1 MGRWS
6 DICTEGESFNMNEVI
21 VGFYLVMVTILPS
34 GEVQG
39 EVLNHFSDP
48 YTCIEEGNW
57 EEENAP
63 YGVGFVCLED
73 VANIIIE
80 KDLDG

>member
-1 MGRWS
+1 
-6 DICTEGESFNMNEVI
+6 MNEVI

-73 VANIIIE
+73 VTNIIIE

>member
-1 MGRWS
+1 
-6 DICTEGESFNMNEVI
+6 MNEVI

-48 YTCIEEGNW
+48 YTCKEEGNW